1 MTTSQPPSQRERF
14 RTWNRRNAAAVATIR
29 NWVFQAV
36 FTGIAL
42 CAFILLMSII
52 YKSYFNAPPILVEQL
67 DPKDLG
73 VLCPGDSHPVSDRI
87 TIEHPIVLVLY
98 TATLDAAGTQNVEG
112 TQTVFPGRPNPSSST
127 TFIQHVPWK
136 VPNIPPGQ
144 YTRVFAIRGTNGAED
159 PVFVESKYTIGS
171 DCPPDTATGVTAP

>member
-29 NWVFQAV
+29 NWVFQAI
-36 FTGIAL
+36 FTGIGQ
-42 CAFILLMSII
+42 
-52 YKSYFNAPPILVEQL
+52 SY
-67 DPKDLG
+67 
-73 VLCPGDSHPVSDRI
+73 PVSDRI